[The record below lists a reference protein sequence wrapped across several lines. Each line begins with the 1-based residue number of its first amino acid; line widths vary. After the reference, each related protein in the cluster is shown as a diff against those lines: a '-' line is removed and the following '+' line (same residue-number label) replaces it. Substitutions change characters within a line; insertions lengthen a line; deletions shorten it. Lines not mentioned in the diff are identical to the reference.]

1 MLGARRQYFEIPGFV
16 APTNAF
22 YRMLLIYQFLPESS
36 GKWRLLP
43 QYMSYER
50 ELVQYLVV
58 WLSMQCLQYDEL
70 RYDTTNH
77 PDSRGVLPVKRVFTG
92 CTVKTGFYRETY
104 GFTCFYRTSD
114 FMTGF
119 TGSRQLCNGNGILDS
134 SFLDRQSLFF
144 GAPVKTGF
152 YRNSQRR
159 QLTWSWL

>member
-1 MLGARRQYFEIPGFV
+1 
-16 APTNAF
+16 
-22 YRMLLIYQFLPESS
+22 
-36 GKWRLLP
+36 
-43 QYMSYER
+43 
-50 ELVQYLVV
+50 
-58 WLSMQCLQYDEL
+58 MQCLQYDEL

-152 YRNSQRR
+152 YRNSLMSMDEYAVVAAVVVVVAAAAVYLRVGERSNEITQ
-159 QLTWSWL
+159 QQPNSTEVI